1 MMINEITEIT
11 NQIEKIDGEEV
22 YVLDKSMRAG
32 KDKLK
37 ERAET
42 DKDDHVLLM
51 LKKDIDFICERQN
64 FAIAFRPAGRSHA
77 E

>member
-32 KDKLK
+32 IDKLK
-37 ERAET
+37 ERAEMN
-42 DKDDHVLLM
+42 KDDHV
-51 LKKDIDFICERQN
+51 C
-64 FAIAFRPAGRSHA
+64 
-77 E
+77 